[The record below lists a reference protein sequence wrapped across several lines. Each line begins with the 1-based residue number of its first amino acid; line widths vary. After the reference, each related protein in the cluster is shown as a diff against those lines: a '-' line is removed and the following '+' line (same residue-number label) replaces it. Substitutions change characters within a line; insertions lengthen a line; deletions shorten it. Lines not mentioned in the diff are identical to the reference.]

1 MTYTGTLTHT
11 YDDPALVLTAT
22 LDDGTLLHVLHD
34 EDRVS
39 PDEWTQPASL
49 VLFGESARQ
58 YRIGKPQSLTMA
70 RDHARIYLSI
80 WESTDAAWGC
90 KRAADAYHSPTGW
103 HRDGRPAYRHAPDV
117 LTARYMRLFYGVE
130 VRRVDLYG
138 QGDFAEGYLVLDNL
152 AQTHGDDYVLSEG
165 EGRAIL
171 KSCAIEWQAYWAGEV
186 YGFIHTTAD
195 GEELDSCWGFYLN
208 EGHGPVEFAKSGA
221 YGHVNGH
228 VTEVEW
234 A

>member
-1 MTYTGTLTHT
+1 MTYTGTLTYT

-22 LDDGTLLHVLHD
+22 LDDGTLLHVLID

-49 VLFGESARQ
+49 VLTGESARE
-58 YRIGKPQSLTMA
+58 YRIGKPQ
-70 RDHARIYLSI
+70 
-80 WESTDAAWGC
+80 TDATEAC
-90 KRAADAYHSPTGW
+90 KRAAEHY
-103 HRDGRPAYRHAPDV
+103 AYRHYSTRAEE
-117 LTARYMRLFYGVE
+117 LTRRYMRLLHGVE
-130 VRRVDLYG
+130 VRSVDLHGTG
-138 QGDFAEGYLVLDNL
+138 QSDWAEGYLVLDNL
-152 AQTHGDDYVLSEG
+152 AETHGDDYILSEG
-165 EGRAIL
+165 EGQVIL
-171 KSCAIEWQAYWAGEV
+171 KSCAVEWQAYWAGEV

-221 YGHVNGH
+221 YGHVNGN
-228 VTEVEW
+228 VTKLEW